1 MKKFYLTTSI
11 AVFFLVCT
19 CGIQAQTAQPQLNQI
34 ELIKKFLGTW
44 QASTGKDTVEVWESQ
59 LFGNAV
65 IITVSQII
73 KGKKTPTYVNNM
85 SYDSSDG
92 KLKGF
97 VLNANA
103 SNATWIGSFS
113 SEKDFSGTM
122 LYIFQPENAWGKF
135 AFVFTTPKE
144 WVFTMHNMEGVKTF
158 EYKFIKVK

>member
-1 MKKFYLTTSI
+1 MKKFIFTTAI
-11 AVFFLVCT
+11 AVFFLLCT
-19 CGIQAQTAQPQLNQI
+19 YGIQGQTAQPQLKQV
-34 ELIKKFLGTW
+34 ELMKKFLGTW

-73 KGKKTPTYVNNM
+73 KGKKMPAYVNNM
-85 SYDSSDG
+85 SYDTSDG

-103 SNATWIGSFS
+103 SSTTWVGSFS
-113 SEKDFSGTM
+113 SEIDFTGTM
-122 LYIFQPENAWGKF
+122 LNSFQPENGWGKF

-144 WVFTMHNMEGVKTF
+144 WVFTMRNMEGVKTF
-158 EYKFIKVK
+158 EYKFIKMK

>member
-1 MKKFYLTTSI
+1 MKKFYFTTAI
-11 AVFFLVCT
+11 AVFLLICT
-19 CGIQAQTAQPQLNQI
+19 SGIQAQATQSQLNQA

-44 QASTGKDTVEVWESQ
+44 QANIGKDTVEVWEGQ

-73 KGKKTPTYVNNM
+73 KGKKTQDYVNNM

-97 VLNANA
+97 ILNVNA
-103 SNATWIGSFS
+103 SSTTWIGSFS
-113 SEKDFSGTM
+113 SEKDFAGTM
-122 LYIFQPENAWGKF
+122 LNSFQPETAWSKF

-144 WVFTMHNMEGVKTF
+144 WIFTMHNMEGAKTF
-158 EYKFIKVK
+158 ESKFTKVK

>member
-11 AVFFLVCT
+11 AAFLLICT
-19 CGIQAQTAQPQLNQI
+19 YGIQAQTTQSQLNQV

-44 QASTGKDTVEVWESQ
+44 QTSIGKDTVEVWESQ

-73 KGKKTPTYVNNM
+73 KGKKTQNYVNNM

-103 SNATWIGSFS
+103 SSTTWIGSFS
-113 SEKDFSGTM
+113 TEKDFGGTM
-122 LYIFQPENAWGKF
+122 LTSFQPEKTWGKF

-144 WVFTMHNMEGVKTF
+144 WIFTMHNMEGAKTF
-158 EYKFIKVK
+158 EYKFTKVK